1 MLTGLFILQLTGSD
15 RSLMNAFREIGVM
28 ADRINLPR
36 KIQVSNLDII
46 EYNGIY
52 KMLKLLQNAITYF
65 AQVYVIRK
73 LHCFY
78 KMQRNRAGLRH
89 VRCSFSGMIRINFMT
104 KDYSDWP

>member
-46 EYNGIY
+46 EY
-52 KMLKLLQNAITYF
+52 KMLKLLQNAITCIP
-65 AQVYVIRK
+65 QVWVIRK
-73 LHCFY
+73 
-78 KMQRNRAGLRH
+78 MQQNRAGLRH
-89 VRCSFSGMIRINFMT
+89 VRCSSSWMIGINFMT
-104 KDYSDWP
+104 EDYSDWP